1 MLSYL
6 YFFLSVTCPFLF
18 QVFSLFLEIVWVFF
32 WTLNCVPLICS
43 FICHF
48 FVVLTL
54 EAFIKYALI
63 SFRVVF
69 FRIFL
74 VIIACSVFSS
84 VVISENLVVLID
96 KVNQSQYHHVVEKA
110 TCYGLVKTVR
120 KKFVCVVVVGG
131 LFSKIHFLHT

>member
-1 MLSYL
+1 MN
-6 YFFLSVTCPFLF
+6 
-18 QVFSLFLEIVWVFF
+18 LFLDFVLCPIDLFIH
-32 WTLNCVPLICS
+32 LS
-43 FICHF
+43 FLRGF
-48 FVVLTL
+48 NSQGL
-54 EAFIKYALI
+54 IKYALI

-110 TCYGLVKTVR
+110 TCYGLVKTVM
-120 KKFVCVVVVGG
+120 
-131 LFSKIHFLHT
+131 S